1 MRHGVFED
9 GHTPSLERRLS
20 AILSADV
27 AGYSRLMGD
36 DEIATVQTITHY
48 REYVAETVRAHRG
61 RVIDTAGDNLLAE
74 FPSVVEALGCAVEA
88 QSGLAE
94 RNAALPVSRRMD
106 FRIGIN
112 IGDVVVEGD
121 RIYGDGV
128 NIAARL
134 EGLAEPGGICVSG
147 VVFEQVEGRL
157 GALGLRHE
165 ALGEQHVKNIA
176 RPIVAYRLALGR
188 AAKNEVPAGASA
200 AAPPAAGPRA
210 DQPSI
215 AVLPFVDS
223 SGDPEQAWFSKGI
236 SEDLITD
243 LSKLSGL
250 LVISRNSSF
259 RYGSEARDPARIGR
273 ELGARYLLEGSVRK
287 AGTRVRVSAQ
297 LTDTQSGY
305 QLWAERY
312 DRELED
318 IFAVQDD
325 VARQIVA
332 ALEIKLTRGERS
344 RIGHSPTRNIEA
356 YEFFLR
362 GMEAYARRTPEMNA
376 LAKSLFT
383 RAIDLDPAFAA
394 AYARLGRVYMTER
407 MFQWSDD
414 DALLERAEAL
424 AEQGIALDPSL
435 PGAHQTLAYVRL
447 VARRFDDAT
456 THARRAVALDP
467 NDADAR
473 VTLSEVLCCAGEPA
487 EALEQAELALR
498 LNPHY
503 PPSYLFALAQAYQ
516 LLGRNGE
523 GIEACRRLIVRHPE
537 HSRAHFLMA
546 LMLYESGRVEEARAA
561 LEESHRLNPDYTVG
575 RMRDQVPYR
584 DRSISRRWVEII
596 RALERRED

>member
-1 MRHGVFED
+1 MTNVDMPGV
-9 GHTPSLERRLS
+9 ERRLT
-20 AILSADV
+20 AVLSADV

-36 DEIATVQTITHY
+36 DEEATVRTLTSH
-48 REYVAETVRAHRG
+48 RACLVASVSAHRG
-61 RVIDTAGDNLLAE
+61 RVVDSVGDNLLAE
-74 FPSVVEALGCAVEA
+74 FASVVEALRCAAEVQVE
-88 QSGLAE
+88 LAV
-94 RNAALPVSRRMD
+94 RNAELPPARRMA

-112 IGDVVVEGD
+112 VGDVLVEGE

-134 EGLAEPGGICVSG
+134 EALAEPGGICVSG
-147 VVFEQVEGRL
+147 GAFEQVETRL
-157 GALGLRHE
+157 AALGLHHE
-165 ALGEQHVKNIA
+165 ALGEQRVKNIS
-176 RPIVAYRLALGR
+176 RPIVAYRLALDGVDAGSGGDVAR
-188 AAKNEVPAGASA
+188 ARLEPALPGQQ
-200 AAPPAAGPRA
+200 AAGGE
-210 DQPSI
+210 QPSI
-215 AVLPFVDS
+215 AVLPFVEP
-223 SGDPEQAWFSKGI
+223 SGDPEQAWFSRGI

-259 RYGSEARDPARIGR
+259 RYGGEAREPARIGR
-273 ELGARYLLEGSVRK
+273 ELGVRYLLEGSVRR

-297 LTDTQSGY
+297 LTDAETGY

-325 VARQIVA
+325 VARHIVA
-332 ALEIKLTRGERS
+332 ALEVKLTQGEHR
-344 RIGHSPTRNIEA
+344 RIGQSPTRNIEA

-362 GMEAYARRTPEMNA
+362 GLEAYARRTPETNA
-376 LAKSLFT
+376 LAKSLLS

-407 MFQWSDD
+407 MFQWSTDD
-414 DALLERAEAL
+414 DLLERAEDL
-424 AEQGIALDPSL
+424 AGQAIALDPAL

-456 THARRAVALDP
+456 AHARRAVALDP

-523 GIEACRRLIVRHPE
+523 GIEACRRMIVRQPD

-546 LMLYESGRVEEARAA
+546 LMLFETGRLDEARAA
-561 LEESHRLNPDYTVG
+561 LEESHRLNPEYTVG

-584 DRSISRRWVEII
+584 DRAISRRWVQIV
-596 RALERRED
+596 RALEERKD